1 MRVKISVW
9 FLLYSFFEV
18 GIRLSLKMVAS
29 RLTFSLLSK
38 ENEKKTNLG
47 RGAED
52 DDHHARQ
59 HPQEDE
65 SEEGLVEPASKAVVV
80 LLDHPWD
87 VVEDL
92 DAEGPAEACAVGQIV
107 HINPSY
113 TCFSLT
119 TPPDNKGV
127 PPQAAGGDP
136 KVGRPAEPNRT
147 HTLPTDPSSSKATC
161 DTRGLDPEQLQ
172 ELDRAFGSGHLL
184 HRDLLQHPRRWS
196 NRTITAT
203 GSKSQ
208 PLLAFVLKEV
218 LSSVVVIFYTHK
230 KRLRQVVM
238 TTSRSCSKAKP
249 H

>member
-1 MRVKISVW
+1 MLFFCYKMIVSRVVDFVSYKWLQGLFALWAAGKLGSHFKDMGLWISDYPVYQFHCVTGQ
-9 FLLYSFFEV
+9 FLFY
-18 GIRLSLKMVAS
+18 
-29 RLTFSLLSK
+29 
-38 ENEKKTNLG
+38 
-47 RGAED
+47 
-52 DDHHARQ
+52 
-59 HPQEDE
+59 
-65 SEEGLVEPASKAVVV
+65 
-80 LLDHPWD
+80 
-87 VVEDL
+87 
-92 DAEGPAEACAVGQIV
+92 
-107 HINPSY
+107 
-113 TCFSLT
+113 LT

-161 DTRGLDPEQLQ
+161 DTRGLDQEQLQ
-172 ELDRAFGSGHLL
+172 ELDRVFGSGHLL

>member
-1 MRVKISVW
+1 MEKTQRLSSI
-9 FLLYSFFEV
+9 SFFKREAV
-18 GIRLSLKMVAS
+18 AMIAIFNSLSLSPARPASAS
-29 RLTFSLLSK
+29 RWLI
-38 ENEKKTNLG
+38 LG
-47 RGAED
+47 GAED

-65 SEEGLVEPASKAVVV
+65 SEEELVEPASKAVVV

-92 DAEGPAEACAVGQIV
+92 DAE
-107 HINPSY
+107 
-113 TCFSLT
+113 
-119 TPPDNKGV
+119 
-127 PPQAAGGDP
+127 
-136 KVGRPAEPNRT
+136 
-147 HTLPTDPSSSKATC
+147 
-161 DTRGLDPEQLQ
+161 DPEQLQ